1 MKKFKAILYTGI
13 SLIVAAASLT
23 TAFSAKKFIY
33 YKIGDFDTNKV
44 VNVSDITTLQMQ
56 LSGYNVM
63 HSDTL
68 NMADFNGDGTF
79 DVIDVT
85 ETQKMLAGITYDCFV
100 NTNEEYKN
108 ITIETRSFD
117 KVSSNFIDFENI
129 IYENNLI
136 FTNFEASESSKKHL
150 IKSKN
155 EFYSVFG
162 VYSPIFDDEFFN
174 ENALY
179 VGLEYDSYYGK
190 TYEITY
196 VGVEDNKLMIDYEV
210 SIPQTVPPMSAC
222 WHMFYKVNKA
232 DVENIDTIS
241 VHTSLVF
248 KDY

>member
-1 MKKFKAILYTGI
+1 MKIIKTILSAAVTLSI
-13 SLIVAAASLT
+13 AAASLT

-44 VNVSDITTLQMQ
+44 VNVSDITILQMQ
-56 LSGYNVM
+56 LAGYNVM
-63 HSDTL
+63 HGDTL

-136 FTNFEASESSKKHL
+136 FTNFEASESSKKT
-150 IKSKN
+150 
-155 EFYSVFG
+155 
-162 VYSPIFDDEFFN
+162 P
-174 ENALY
+174 
-179 VGLEYDSYYGK
+179 
-190 TYEITY
+190 
-196 VGVEDNKLMIDYEV
+196 
-210 SIPQTVPPMSAC
+210 
-222 WHMFYKVNKA
+222 YKVK
-232 DVENIDTIS
+232 
-241 VHTSLVF
+241 
-248 KDY
+248 K